1 VLTGY
6 LDGRWKPSA
15 ILALGMLMYAA
26 FVLGVGVSTSIETG
40 LVAVLGAGAGFLV
53 VIATDNSCIQAFAQE
68 PWRGR
73 VIGIW
78 LTMYGIA
85 YPVGVLVQGILA
97 DHIGVQTVL
106 IADAVLLAVGTIALM
121 IRRTL
126 QTLDT
131 EETIASLN
139 VGPVDPEELG

>member
-1 VLTGY
+1 
-6 LDGRWKPSA
+6 
-15 ILALGMLMYAA
+15 
-26 FVLGVGVSTSIETG
+26 VSTSIETG

-53 VIATDNSCIQAFAQE
+53 VIATDNSCIQAFAKE

-73 VIGIW
+73 VLGIW
-78 LTMYGIA
+78 LTVYGVA

-106 IADAVLLAVGTIALM
+106 IADAVLLTVGTIALM
-121 IRRTL
+121 VRRTL
-126 QTLDT
+126 HTLDT
-131 EETIASLN
+131 EETIAALN